1 MTRNSRLGQRATAY
15 PSPAASPAEIGH
27 SPQPLGV
34 YVHYPYCLQK
44 CPYCDF
50 ASYATERGA
59 APQATYADDVL
70 AELAIRGEGLQGRRL
85 ETVFFG
91 GGTPS
96 LWEPRELGRALAGIA
111 SHFGASLDDVEVT
124 VECNPTSF
132 DEERARA
139 MRDVGVDRVSIG
151 VQSLDARRLQ
161 FLGRLHGPEG
171 GIVAIE
177 QALRAGIPRVSGD
190 LIYGV
195 EGGSPQRPED
205 AAREAG
211 RVADAGAT
219 HVSAYAL
226 TVEPGTRFGELSR
239 RGQLPIADEDV
250 MADAFAAVAAALAD
264 RSIARYEISNHAKP
278 GDESRHNLGYWRGW
292 DYLGLGT
299 AAVGTLSR
307 PGGGAT
313 RTKNATQPHK
323 WSDGVRAGRLVEES
337 REELTAED
345 LMRERIMLG
354 LRLAEGVDL
363 VRAGEEL
370 GIDPLPPARRATV
383 QAMVGDG
390 RLESVDGQAA
400 RLRVPSSQWFLADG
414 IAAALF

>member
-1 MTRNSRLGQRATAY
+1 VSSS
-15 PSPAASPAEIGH
+15 PSESAPI
-27 SPQPLGV
+27 GV

-59 APQATYADDVL
+59 APQGAYADDVL
-70 AELAIRGEGLQGRRL
+70 GELSLRGAGLDGRKL

-111 SHFGASLDDVEVT
+111 RRFEASLDEVEVT

-132 DEERARA
+132 DEDRARA
-139 MRDVGVDRVSIG
+139 LIDVGVDRVSIG

-171 GIVAIE
+171 GLAAIE
-177 QALRAGIPRVSGD
+177 QAVRAGMPRVSGD

-195 EGGSPQRPED
+195 EGGSPQKPED

-211 RVADAGAT
+211 RVADCGAT

-226 TVEPGTRFGELSR
+226 TVEPGTRFGELAR

-250 MADAFAAVAAALAD
+250 MADAFFAVEAALAE
-264 RSIARYEISNHAKP
+264 RGIARYEVSNHARP

-292 DYLGLGT
+292 DYLGLGA
-299 AAVGTLSR
+299 AAVGTVTGPS
-307 PGGGAT
+307 GVAV
-313 RTKNATQPHK
+313 RTKNTVQPHK
-323 WSDGVRAGRLVEES
+323 WSAGVQKGTLAEES
-337 REELTAED
+337 REEVGTED
-345 LMRERIMLG
+345 RMRERIMLG
-354 LRLAEGVDL
+354 LRLAEGLDL
-363 VRAGEEL
+363 ERCRVEL
-370 GIDPLPPARRATV
+370 GVDPLPPARCKTV
-383 QAMVGDG
+383 EAMLADG
-390 RLESVDGQAA
+390 RLERTGDGG
-400 RLRVPSSQWFLADG
+400 RCLRVPQSRWFLADG

>member
-1 MTRNSRLGQRATAY
+1 VI
-15 PSPAASPAEIGH
+15 ASTLVSTPI
-27 SPQPLGV
+27 GV

-50 ASYATERGA
+50 ASYATDRDA
-59 APQATYADDVL
+59 APQAGYADDVL
-70 AELAIRGEGLQGRRL
+70 TELAIRGDGLRGRKL

-111 SHFGASLDDVEVT
+111 RHFDASLDDVEVT

-132 DEERARA
+132 DEDRARA
-139 MRDVGVDRVSIG
+139 MIDAGVDRVSIG

-177 QALRAGIPRVSGD
+177 QAVRAGMPRVSGD

-239 RGQLPIADEDV
+239 RGQLPTADEDV
-250 MADAFAAVAAALAD
+250 MADAFFAVEAALAE
-264 RSIARYEISNHAKP
+264 RGIARYEVSNHARP
-278 GDESRHNLGYWRGW
+278 GDESRHNLGYWRGL
-292 DYLGLGT
+292 DYLGLGA
-299 AAVGTLSR
+299 AAVGTIGSPDGR
-307 PGGGAT
+307 AI
-313 RTKNATQPHK
+313 RTKNTVQPRK
-323 WSDGVRAGRLVEES
+323 WSDGVRAGTLVEES
-337 REELTAED
+337 REELGPED
-345 LMRERIMLG
+345 RMRERIMLG
-354 LRLAEGVDL
+354 LRLREGLDVA
-363 VRAGEEL
+363 RAGADL
-370 GIDPLPPARRATV
+370 GIDPLPAERRATV
-383 QAMVGDG
+383 EAMLRDG
-390 RLESVDGQAA
+390 RLERAPPSAEEGSE
-400 RLRVPSSQWFLADG
+400 RIRVPQARWFLADG

>member
-1 MTRNSRLGQRATAY
+1 MPRPTAA
-15 PSPAASPAEIGH
+15 PI
-27 SPQPLGV
+27 GV

-50 ASYATERGA
+50 ASYATDRGA
-59 APQATYADDVL
+59 APQSSYADDVL
-70 AELAIRGEGLQGRRL
+70 AELAIRGEGLQGRAL
-85 ETVFFG
+85 STVFFG

-96 LWEPRELGRALAGIA
+96 LWEPRELGRALSGIA
-111 SHFGASLDDVEVT
+111 RHFAASLDDVEVT

-132 DEERARA
+132 DEERARE
-139 MRDVGVDRVSIG
+139 MIDVGVDRVSIG

-177 QALRAGIPRVSGD
+177 QALRAGMPRVSGD

-239 RGQLPIADEDV
+239 RGELPTADEDA
-250 MADAFAAVAAALAD
+250 MADAFFAVEAALEQ
-264 RSIARYEISNHAKP
+264 RGIARYEISNHARP

-292 DYLGLGT
+292 DYLGLGA
-299 AAVGTLSR
+299 AAVGTVSDR
-307 PGGGAT
+307 GGRAR
-313 RTKNATQPHK
+313 RTKNTVQPRK
-323 WSDGVRAGRLVEES
+323 WSDGVRSGSLAEES
-337 REELTAED
+337 REDLSPED
-345 LMRERIMLG
+345 RMRERIMLG
-354 LRLAEGVDL
+354 LRLAEGIDL
-363 VRAGEEL
+363 ARAGREL
-370 GIDPLPPARRATV
+370 GLDPLPPARRATV
-383 QAMVGDG
+383 DAMFRDG
-390 RLESVDGQAA
+390 RLERIDDAPD
-400 RLRVPSSQWFLADG
+400 RLRVPKARWFLADG